1 MKKEERRTGDRAKA
15 VVPIGV
21 RIGERK
27 LLPGCT
33 LDAGRNGALILCTES
48 VAVGTEI
55 HVTNLQSDEW
65 FICRVVRRA
74 GKDESGRHALGV
86 EILEDPSGKPPKVPS
101 ASRPGPRRAAGRRSS

>member
-33 LDAGRNGALILCTES
+33 LDAGKNGALILCTES

-65 FICRVVRRA
+65 FICRVVRRWH
-74 GKDESGRHALGV
+74 RFH
-86 EILEDPSGKPPKVPS
+86 PQ
-101 ASRPGPRRAAGRRSS
+101 

>member
-1 MKKEERRTGDRAKA
+1 MKKEERRTGDREKA

-55 HVTNLQSDEW
+55 HVTNLQSDSW

-74 GKDESGRHALGV
+74 GKDESGRYALGV
-86 EILEDPSGKPPKVPS
+86 EILEDPSEKPPKAPP
-101 ASRPGPRRAAGRRSS
+101 ASRPGPRRGAGRRSS